1 MEDQPPPGRL
11 QIPMIPLRIASEK
24 ESPMAS
30 REDEKVSGKVLFTF
44 SIVMLT
50 PILLTIIFEKIQ
62 HPLIKG
68 IGGF

>member
-1 MEDQPPPGRL
+1 
-11 QIPMIPLRIASEK
+11 MIPLRIASEK

>member
-1 MEDQPPPGRL
+1 
-11 QIPMIPLRIASEK
+11 
-24 ESPMAS
+24 MAS
-30 REDEKVSGKVLFTF
+30 REDENVSGKVLFTF

-50 PILLTIIFEKIQ
+50 PILLTIILEKIQ

>member
-1 MEDQPPPGRL
+1 
-11 QIPMIPLRIASEK
+11 
-24 ESPMAS
+24 MAS
-30 REDEKVSGKVLFTF
+30 REDEHVSGKVLFTF

>member
-1 MEDQPPPGRL
+1 
-11 QIPMIPLRIASEK
+11 MIQLRTAFEK
-24 ESPMAS
+24 EYPMAS
-30 REDEKVSGKVLFTF
+30 REDEKVSGKVLLTF
-44 SIVMLT
+44 SIVTLT